1 MKMSVLNREDIMVA
15 LSGVND
21 PEINIPITDLGLV
34 YKVEIEGDH
43 VIIDFSLT
51 SPGCPLADY
60 LENEIKTAVS
70 SVDGVGEI
78 TTNLVWTPYWGP
90 ELMNEEAKL
99 SLGYSI

>member
-1 MKMSVLNREDIMVA
+1 MEELKHEDIMSA
-15 LSGVND
+15 LSLVYD

-34 YKVEIEGDH
+34 YKVDIDSSD
-43 VIIDFSLT
+43 VVIDFSLT

-60 LENEIKTAVS
+60 LENEIRKYVS
-70 SVDGVGEI
+70 EVDGVGSI

-90 ELMNEEAKL
+90 ELMNDEARL

>member
-1 MKMSVLNREDIMVA
+1 MENLNVEVIMDA
-15 LSGVND
+15 LSRVYD

-34 YKVEIEGDH
+34 YNVDIDADH

-60 LENEIKTAVS
+60 LEKEIRS
-70 SVDGVGEI
+70 SVSNLSGVGRI
-78 TTNLVWTPYWGP
+78 TTNLVWTPFWSP
-90 ELMNEEAKL
+90 KLMNDEAKL

>member
-1 MKMSVLNREDIMVA
+1 MDELKREDIINA

-21 PEINIPITDLGLV
+21 PEINVPITDLGLV
-34 YKVEIEGDH
+34 YKVDLEGDH

-60 LENEIKTAVS
+60 LEEEIKTAVS
-70 SVDGVGEI
+70 GVEGVGKI

-90 ELMNEEAKL
+90 ELMNDEARL

>member
-1 MKMSVLNREDIMVA
+1 MEKLKHEDIINA
-15 LSGVND
+15 LSRVYD

-34 YKVEIEGDH
+34 YKVSMEGDH
-43 VIIDFSLT
+43 VTIDFSLT

-60 LENEIKTAVS
+60 LENEIRTSVS
-70 SVDGVGEI
+70 EVNGVERI

-90 ELMNEEAKL
+90 ELMNDEARL